1 MISPDD
7 VGDGDGVA
15 NRTDRDAV
23 PDSLGSGD
31 CDALLP
37 PLPVVGVPW
46 VFFAASAASL
56 VGGVSIGLKISSLR
70 LQWWV
75 AYFLAFSTAIDPPTP
90 PAIAATITIH
100 TSARERK
107 KVGFRSPSSLFCL
120 SSFECAISGGTGG
133 LVL

>member
-1 MISPDD
+1 M
-7 VGDGDGVA
+7 GDGDGVA

-46 VFFAASAASL
+46 VFFAASAAS
-56 VGGVSIGLKISSLR
+56 
-70 LQWWV
+70 
-75 AYFLAFSTAIDPPTP
+75 FLAFSTAIDPPTP